1 MDGEHWSDGD
11 GDNGSDGDD
20 DDDNDGGAADASI
33 VFTEKI
39 PGKKAIGTTSNFRH
53 PMAAKPGAAIL
64 STTQSGWACA
74 KTILSDATTKL
85 MRVTS
90 GKSQTC

>member
-39 PGKKAIGTTSNFRH
+39 PGKKSYWDDVQLPTPNGSKNWRRH
-53 PMAAKPGAAIL
+53 PVEN
-64 STTQSGWACA
+64 
-74 KTILSDATTKL
+74 TKRMSL
-85 MRVTS
+85 RENHPF
-90 GKSQTC
+90 